1 MSGSDRRTS
10 TIVFAAETAE
20 EAEGRKY
27 GGIGAVER
35 PRNMWLWR
43 WRRARLEWRRTP
55 LDGQSPISSRRS
67 VMHWISFVEGKGRVV
82 LLTEVLIPS
91 FYPAV
96 DLAVEGIDMFGEILR

>member
-1 MSGSDRRTS
+1 M
-10 TIVFAAETAE
+10 FAAETAE

-67 VMHWISFVEGKGRVV
+67 VVHWVSFVKGKGGGEVI
-82 LLTEVLIPS
+82 LLTEVLVPS